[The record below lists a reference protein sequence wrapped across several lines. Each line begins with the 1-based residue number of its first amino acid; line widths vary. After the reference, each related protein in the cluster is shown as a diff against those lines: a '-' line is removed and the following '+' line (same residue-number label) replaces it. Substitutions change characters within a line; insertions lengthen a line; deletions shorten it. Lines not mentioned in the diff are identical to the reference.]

1 MHYAGETTGM
11 ENTEA
16 HLEHRVSNAL
26 ERSPHVAH
34 RTLRFETREDR
45 VILRGTVRSWYQK
58 QMAQEMLRGIEG
70 VGEIENQ
77 LEVSWS

>member
-1 MHYAGETTGM
+1 M
-11 ENTEA
+11 ENSDA
-16 HLEHRVSNAL
+16 HLQQRVTSAL

-34 RTLRFETREDR
+34 RTLRFETCDDR

-58 QMAQEMLRGIEG
+58 QMAQEMLRGVEG

-77 LEVSWS
+77 LEVAWS